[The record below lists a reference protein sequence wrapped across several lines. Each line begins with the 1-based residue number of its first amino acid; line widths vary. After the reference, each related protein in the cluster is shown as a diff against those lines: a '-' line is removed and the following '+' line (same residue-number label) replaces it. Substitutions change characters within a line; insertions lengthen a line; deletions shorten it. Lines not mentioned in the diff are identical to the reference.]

1 MSLLAVYGVQVQDSG
16 DLVARDLIHSNDYH
30 VRDID
35 SGGLTVSKSYFV
47 RDSILEDVQE
57 TSRVVHGISSE
68 KEFGSLYMQTLRT
81 DGVTSVK
88 NLPVT
93 LSTVSEASTITT
105 TTDSLITTATFSN
118 SGLSFDSN
126 TSSIFFGSSKTFRI
140 KYESTTPPRLLFQAY
155 NTTSSE
161 YETKYSI
168 L

>member
-1 MSLLAVYGVQVQDSG
+1 MSLITVYGVQVQDSG
-16 DLVARDLIHSNDYH
+16 DLVARDVIHSNDYH

-35 SGGLTVSKSYFV
+35 GGLTVSKSYYV

-57 TSRVVHGISSE
+57 TSRVVHGISSD

-81 DGVTSVK
+81 DVTSVQT
-88 NLPVT
+88 LPVT
-93 LSTVSEASTITT
+93 LSSVSEASTITT
-105 TTDSLITTATFSN
+105 TDDSLTTTATLSN
-118 SGLSFDSN
+118 SGLSFDSD
-126 TSSIFFGSSKTFRI
+126 TSSIFFGGSKIFRI

-155 NTTSSE
+155 NSTSSE

>member
-1 MSLLAVYGVQVQDSG
+1 MSLLTVYGSQVQDSG
-16 DLVARDLIHSNDYH
+16 DLVARDFIYSNDYH

-35 SGGLTVSKSYFV
+35 SGLTASKSYYV

-68 KEFGSLYMQTLRT
+68 KDFGSLYMQTLRT
-81 DGVTSVK
+81 DGGTSVK
-88 NLPVT
+88 TLPVT

-105 TTDSLITTATFSN
+105 TTDSLTTTATLSN
-118 SGLSFDSN
+118 SGLSFDSD
-126 TSSIFFGSSKTFRI
+126 TSSIFFGGSKTFRI
-140 KYESTTPPRLLFQAY
+140 KYENITPPRIVFQAY
-155 NTTSSE
+155 NTTTSE